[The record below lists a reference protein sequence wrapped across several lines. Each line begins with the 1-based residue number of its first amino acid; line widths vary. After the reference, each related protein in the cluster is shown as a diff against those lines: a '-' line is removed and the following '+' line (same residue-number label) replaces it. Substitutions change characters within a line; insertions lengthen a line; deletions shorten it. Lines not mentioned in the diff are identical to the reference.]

1 MKALIIGNG
10 SDIEKERLKHITY
23 DYIICADGGL
33 NKVKK
38 LELIPNL
45 IVGDFDSVDKD
56 LLDSFLVLNI
66 ETIKFPPEKDYTDM
80 ELAIDIAVKKGCDHI
95 TLLSATGTRLD
106 HTLANIMLIEKYY
119 NKGIKVEIVDNHNI
133 IKLISDNTDFYVH
146 KVNEHFVSIVP
157 ISKKLIGLT
166 LEGFKY
172 PLNDVEVKRGEA
184 LLISNEI
191 TNENGRIVLKKGT
204 AILFLSKD

>member
-10 SDIEKERLKHITY
+10 SDVEKENLERISY

-38 LELIPNL
+38 LQLIPNL
-45 IVGDFDSVDKD
+45 IVGDFDSVDKA
-56 LLDSFLVLNI
+56 LLDSFLALNI

-80 ELAIDIAVKKGCDHI
+80 ELAIDIAVKKGFDHI
-95 TLLSATGTRLD
+95 TLLCATGTRLD
-106 HTLANIMLIEKYY
+106 HTLANILLIEKYY
-119 NKGIKVEIVDNHNI
+119 NKGINVEIVDNHNI
-133 IKLISDNTDFYVH
+133 IKLISDNTDLNVY
-146 KVNEHFVSIVP
+146 KMNEHFVSIVP

-166 LEGFKY
+166 LENFKY
-172 PLNDVEVKRGEA
+172 PLDDVEVKRGEA
-184 LLISNEI
+184 LLISNEV
-191 TNENGRIVLKKGT
+191 TNEKGRIVLKKGT